1 MSSTLDSR
9 WATDTDRKRAD
20 EGQNVSRHTVALQVS
35 RDLHPES
42 DSQQPEY
49 SQNNTTT
56 SPTYY
61 KSTGWRRTNHQ
72 NEKRNNASSPS
83 IARPW
88 NAVAFKNKKPVEHKD
103 SSPPPLKKWQS
114 TPITQS
120 VSSNSIPEQQ
130 HPSSEKVSDP
140 MSNHEQDGDRNYS
153 RQIKP
158 SVSILKRTWI
168 GMLTV

>member
-20 EGQNVSRHTVALQVS
+20 KGQHVSRYTVALQVS
-35 RDLHPES
+35 RDLHPAS

-49 SQNNTTT
+49 SQNNTTTT

-61 KSTGWRRTNHQ
+61 KSTGWRRTNYQ
-72 NEKRNNASSPS
+72 YEKRNNASSPS

-103 SSPPPLKKWQS
+103 SSPPPLEKWQS

-140 MSNHEQDGDRNYS
+140 VSDHEQDDDSNYS

-158 SVSILKRTWI
+158 SVSI
-168 GMLTV
+168 